1 MKEKEVK
8 SVLLNK
14 LHFTQDAIYKLDV
27 FTKEVVEYNKKYNL
41 IAKST
46 VADIWNR
53 HILDSAQLIKF
64 IYFNNESSLSDMGT
78 GAGFPGIV
86 LAIYN
91 RNPRFHVKLYEKSR
105 VKTKFLKNV
114 CQKLNIRA
122 EIYENDLKSHE
133 IYSNYVIARAFKKL
147 KEQILISREIVKVNH
162 KLIILKG
169 RNAEEEIK
177 LLNNNFNYRY
187 KLEKSITSPDSK
199 IVKIDIK
206 KK

>member
-199 IVKIDIK
+199 IVIIDIK